1 MKEKWL
7 IPVLLFVVLVIG
19 YMIRGFVQT
28 RITVE
33 MLQTDKIEEVSSVV
47 GVLIKDEH
55 VRALSVENATD
66 ISAKNGQ
73 RVAKGEIIATVY
85 SGMAEEDIKIKLA
98 DINKRIAAIE
108 SSRSGDAVYISD
120 ATKIEGEIASG
131 VDEVIALMAERDM
144 ESLSEY
150 KYRLITMTDQKAVA
164 KGEKESFSSDLTELR
179 AQKSVLEAQ
188 LGKIE
193 VVATADSPGLFIE
206 GKDGFEQK
214 LTPESSI
221 SLVPNQIEG
230 IIAHEKNDKIE
241 PQEEGTYTFKIIN
254 NYTYSV
260 AMNLED
266 SFCETLKVDDNVAV
280 RFSDFS
286 LNSIPA
292 KITHI
297 SEKNESGLRAV
308 VVQCN
313 MHVEGLLSKR
323 VVNVD
328 FVKKSV
334 SGYKVATE
342 HLHTVDN
349 AVGLFI
355 KRGAVMKFIPVTVV
369 YSTEEEAI
377 VSQASAATPIK
388 PYDEVVTAA
397 PEYED
402 GKVIVSQ

>member
-1 MKEKWL
+1 MKDKWF

-19 YMIRGFVQT
+19 YIVRGFFET

-33 MLQTDKIEEVSSVV
+33 MLQTDKIEEVSAGV
-47 GVLIKDEH
+47 GVLVKTEH
-55 VRALSVENATD
+55 VTTLSVASATEV
-66 ISAKNGQ
+66 AAENGQ

-85 SGMAEEDIKIKLA
+85 SGTAEEDTKMKLA

-108 SSRSGDAVYISD
+108 DSHTGDAVFIND
-120 ATKIEGEIASG
+120 ATKIESELATG
-131 VDEVIALMAERDM
+131 VDEVIALMAEHDM

-150 KYRLITMTDQKAVA
+150 KYRFSTMADQKAVA
-164 KGEKESFSSDLTELR
+164 KGEKKSFTSDLTQLR
-179 AQKSVLEAQ
+179 AEKSVLEAQ

-193 VVATADSPGLFIE
+193 TVATAEMPGIFIE
-206 GKDGFEQK
+206 GQDGFEQE
-214 LTPESSI
+214 LTADSVL
-221 SLVPNQIEG
+221 SLVPEKINEVIN
-230 IIAHEKNDKIE
+230 HEKNDEIE
-241 PQEEGTYTFKIIN
+241 SQEKDTYTYKIID
-254 NYTYSV
+254 NYAYSV

-266 SFCETLKVDDNVAV
+266 SFCGDLKVGDSVEV

-286 LNSIPA
+286 ADSCPA

-297 SEKNESGLRAV
+297 SEKNAKELRTV
-308 VVQCN
+308 VVECN
-313 MHVEGLLSKR
+313 RHVEGLLANR
-323 VVNVD
+323 VANVD

-334 SGYKVATE
+334 SGYKVSTE

-369 YSTEEEAI
+369 YSTEEEA
-377 VSQASAATPIK
+377 VVSAASTETPIK
-388 PYDEVVTAA
+388 PYDEVVTSA
-397 PEYED
+397 PEYAD

>member
-1 MKEKWL
+1 MKDKWF

-19 YMIRGFVQT
+19 YMIRGFVGT
-28 RITVE
+28 RISVE
-33 MLQTDKIEEVSSVV
+33 MLQTDKIEEVSAGV
-47 GVLIKDEH
+47 GVLVKTEH
-55 VRALSVENATD
+55 VRALSVGSATE
-66 ISAKNGQ
+66 IAAKNGQ

-85 SGMAEEDIKIKLA
+85 SGTAEDDIKIKLA

-108 SSRSGDAVYISD
+108 DSRSGDAVYLSD
-120 ATKIEGEIASG
+120 ATKIESEIASG
-131 VDEVIALMAERDM
+131 VDEVIALMAERNM

-164 KGEKESFSSDLTELR
+164 KGEKESFSSDLTALR
-179 AQKSVLEAQ
+179 AEKSVLEAQ
-188 LGKIE
+188 LGRIE
-193 VVATADSPGLFIE
+193 TVATADSPGLFVE
-206 GKDGFEQK
+206 GKDGFELE
-214 LTPESSI
+214 LTEESLV
-221 SLVPNQIEG
+221 SLVPDKVDE
-230 IIAHEKNDKIE
+230 IIAHEKNDEIE
-241 PQEEGTYTFKIIN
+241 PQEEGKYTYKIID
-254 NYTYSV
+254 NYSYSV

-266 SFCETLKVDDNVAV
+266 SFCEPLKVGDSVAV

-286 LNSIPA
+286 TDSVAA

-297 SEKNESGLRAV
+297 SEKDEENLRTV
-308 VVQCN
+308 VVKCHT
-313 MHVEGLLSKR
+313 HVEGLLAKR

-334 SGYKVATE
+334 SGYKVSTE

-349 AVGLFI
+349 AVGLFV

-377 VSQASAATPIK
+377 VSQASAETPIK

-397 PEYED
+397 PEYEN